1 MAPIMCRHFRAAK
14 GYTSTFS
21 HSIVRISFHAS
32 SAENNRP
39 SSSLRHDPISWIRRF
54 NAGPFRFPF
63 RFILPSSNLRA
74 TRGIEYERISTGKQR
89 IPEHCFCSV
98 RLRFI
103 PRVNCSKR
111 ELQSQFESNTLKLI
125 LKSESRIA
133 PKGVESSI
141 FWSFVIGTCIF
152 Y

>member
-1 MAPIMCRHFRAAK
+1 MCRHFRAAK

-63 RFILPSSNLRA
+63 RFILPSSNLRV

-89 IPEHCFCSV
+89 IPEHCSV

-103 PRVNCSKR
+103 PRVNCSRRCR

-125 LKSESRIA
+125 LKFESR
-133 PKGVESSI
+133 KGWNHQFSGVLLLERV
-141 FWSFVIGTCIF
+141 FFVSCT
-152 Y
+152 

>member
-1 MAPIMCRHFRAAK
+1 MVPIMCRHFRAAK

-63 RFILPSSNLRA
+63 RFILPSALHEESNMKGLA
-74 TRGIEYERISTGKQR
+74 RGSNASPSIASAPFDYA
-89 IPEHCFCSV
+89 
-98 RLRFI
+98 LY
-103 PRVNCSKR
+103 R
-111 ELQSQFESNTLKLI
+111 ELTVRSENYNRSLSRTL
-125 LKSESRIA
+125 
-133 PKGVESSI
+133 
-141 FWSFVIGTCIF
+141 
-152 Y
+152 